1 MMVIKDIQH
10 HWEVMLYIT
19 LHLYRP
25 KLNGKI
31 VEIINPLFHGLTYR
45 KKSMGS
51 CRVTQLLLSQ

>member
-31 VEIINPLFHGLTYR
+31 VEIINPLFHGLTYSPVR
-45 KKSMGS
+45 
-51 CRVTQLLLSQ
+51 